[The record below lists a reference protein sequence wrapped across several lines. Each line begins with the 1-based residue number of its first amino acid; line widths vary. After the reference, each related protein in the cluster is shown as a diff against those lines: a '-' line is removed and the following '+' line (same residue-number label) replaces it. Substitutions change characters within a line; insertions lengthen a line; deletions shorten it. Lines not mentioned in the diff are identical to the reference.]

1 MIPGEFFISEG
12 EPLVINEGREA
23 VTVEVTNKGDR
34 PEQVGSHFHFYEA
47 NSELDFDREAARGK
61 RLDIPAGTAVRLE
74 PGDSRT
80 VDLID
85 FAGERQI
92 YGFNSKVNGPADK

>member
-1 MIPGEFFISEG
+1 MIPGEYFISDDKHFT
-12 EPLVINEGREA
+12 INEGRDA
-23 VTVEVTNKGDR
+23 VTIEVTNRGDR
-34 PEQVGSHFHFYEA
+34 PVQVGSHFHFYEA

-61 RLDIPAGTAVRLE
+61 RLDIPSGTAVRLE

-85 FAGERQI
+85 FAGKREI
-92 YGFNSKVNGPADK
+92 HGFNGQINGPVDN